1 MWIKYIPAGKRG
13 AAIYITGRDATGR
26 FEVSTGARTSRG
38 AETFA
43 EHFLAERARRRVPG
57 RGETVA
63 FDAAAEFYKA
73 AKPHLTKTDRD
84 LVDAVARHIGP
95 VDCRAVNHAALVAA
109 ADVLKPGRSDATK
122 NRKVIGVGA
131 AILHYASEQEWCD
144 YRRFKKL
151 WVSRKSPRQAA
162 TEETMALLMENAE
175 APPRAN
181 KLGRTRDHQVAY
193 KRLLIAMLYELGL
206 RITDY
211 LKIDWTRIDLPA
223 AKVSV
228 QIGKTD
234 DWATLEIGPA
244 IVTALANLPKKE
256 GRLFPWSTR
265 RGVYAWLKPLTKRL
279 GVTYTPH
286 MSRHALATAADVA
299 QIPDKRAAELGM
311 WRDARSLHRYQHV
324 RPTPIPG
331 REAGALAGILRERK
345 AK

>member
-1 MWIKYIPAGKRG
+1 MQIKYLPPGKRG
-13 AAIYITGRDATGR
+13 ASWYIRGRDASGK
-26 FEVSTGARTSRG
+26 FECSTGAKSRRG

-43 EHFLAERARRRVPG
+43 ERYLAIRASRRVPG

-73 AKPHLTKTDRD
+73 AKPHLSRSDRA
-84 LVDAVARHIGP
+84 LVDAVATHIGS
-95 VDCRAVNHAALVAA
+95 VDCRTVNHASLVAA
-109 ADVLKPGRSDATK
+109 ADALKPGRSDATK

-131 AILHYASEQEWCD
+131 AVLHYASEQQWCD

-162 TEETMALLMENAE
+162 TDETMALLMENAE
-175 APPRAN
+175 APPRSN
-181 KLGRTRDHQVAY
+181 KRGRTRDHQVAY
-193 KRLLIAMLYELGL
+193 KKLLIAMLYELGL

-211 LKIDWTRIDLPA
+211 LKIDWTRIDTQA
-223 AKVSV
+223 GKVSV

-234 DWATLEIGPA
+234 DWATLEVGPA
-244 IVTALANLPKKE
+244 IVTMLANLPKKE

-265 RGVYAWLKPLTKRL
+265 RGVYAWLKPLRKRL

-286 MSRHALATAADVA
+286 MSRHALATAADAA

-331 REAGALAGILRERK
+331 REAGALAGIRREK
-345 AK
+345 VAK

>member
-1 MWIKYIPAGKRG
+1 MRIKYIPTGKRG
-13 AAIYITGRDATGR
+13 AAIYISGRDASGR
-26 FEVSTGARTSRG
+26 FEVSTRARSRAG
-38 AETFA
+38 AEAFA
-43 EHFLAERARRRVPG
+43 EVYLAARARSRVPG

-73 AKPHLTKTDRD
+73 ARPHLTKTDRN
-84 LVDAVARHIGP
+84 LVDAVATHIGP
-95 VDCRAVNHAALVAA
+95 VDCREVNHAALVAA

-162 TEETMALLMENAE
+162 PEETMALLMENAE

-181 KLGRTRDHQVAY
+181 KLGRKKDYHVAY
-193 KRLLIAMLYELGL
+193 KRILIAMLYELGL

-211 LKIDWTRIDLPA
+211 LKIDWERIDLQA
-223 AKVSV
+223 GKVSV

-234 DWATLEIGPA
+234 DWATLELGPA
-244 IVTALANLPKKE
+244 VVTMLANLPKKE

-265 RGVYAWLKPLTKRL
+265 RGVYAWLKPLRERL

-286 MSRHALATAADVA
+286 MSRHALATAADAA